1 MRNPEGNLALYAE
14 REFAEFAVVKAVM
27 VSDEHELGIL
37 DIGAQVERGVLGSK
51 PFRDFG
57 VCKEEH
63 VLDAFFV
70 NRVERKV
77 QRRDNGIVCKREAHD
92 LEAVFVEDRRLA
104 GIVAQVVDG
113 HLLCHATD
121 RLYRLGVRAA
131 TQVEGSIE
139 IEYYSFYRGFHA
151 NQYSIFFIFRR
162 MKTPDSRFYCPLITV
177 GNITLD
183 ENESTHAVRVCRAC
197 VGDVLQLSDGVGHF
211 ADAIIEVA
219 NAKACVVRVDSVIE
233 AERPRPKVS
242 LGIACLKDDALEE
255 VVFHAAQTE
264 IDKIIFLR
272 TDFSQEPKNSDLK
285 KTVRR
290 AELKSL
296 VSLKQSKKAWMTNI
310 EGPVEFDKWL
320 EGYNGDLI
328 LCDIDG
334 ERQLDLSG
342 SGANENAT
350 PITLLV
356 GPEGGFSPREI
367 EAIKTFRNG
376 KVHLLNLGNTRLRAR
391 TAAIIALGK
400 IL

>member
-1 MRNPEGNLALYAE
+1 
-14 REFAEFAVVKAVM
+14 
-27 VSDEHELGIL
+27 
-37 DIGAQVERGVLGSK
+37 
-51 PFRDFG
+51 
-57 VCKEEH
+57 
-63 VLDAFFV
+63 
-70 NRVERKV
+70 
-77 QRRDNGIVCKREAHD
+77 
-92 LEAVFVEDRRLA
+92 
-104 GIVAQVVDG
+104 
-113 HLLCHATD
+113 
-121 RLYRLGVRAA
+121 
-131 TQVEGSIE
+131 
-139 IEYYSFYRGFHA
+139 
-151 NQYSIFFIFRR
+151 
-162 MKTPDSRFYCPLITV
+162 MKTPDSRFYCPLITA
-177 GNITLD
+177 GTITLD
-183 ENESTHAVRVCRAC
+183 ENESSHAVRVCRAC

-211 ADAIIEVA
+211 ADAVIEVA
-219 NAKACVVRVDSVIE
+219 DAKACVVRVDTVIE
-233 AERPRPKVS
+233 SERARPKVS

-296 VSLKQSKKAWMTNI
+296 VSLKQSKKAWMTAI

-320 EGYNGDLI
+320 ASYQGDLI

-334 ERQLDLSG
+334 ERQLNLSG
-342 SGANENAT
+342 DGPGANENDA

-367 EAIKTFRNG
+367 EAIKTFQNG

>member
-1 MRNPEGNLALYAE
+1 
-14 REFAEFAVVKAVM
+14 
-27 VSDEHELGIL
+27 
-37 DIGAQVERGVLGSK
+37 
-51 PFRDFG
+51 
-57 VCKEEH
+57 
-63 VLDAFFV
+63 
-70 NRVERKV
+70 
-77 QRRDNGIVCKREAHD
+77 
-92 LEAVFVEDRRLA
+92 
-104 GIVAQVVDG
+104 
-113 HLLCHATD
+113 
-121 RLYRLGVRAA
+121 
-131 TQVEGSIE
+131 
-139 IEYYSFYRGFHA
+139 
-151 NQYSIFFIFRR
+151 
-162 MKTPDSRFYCPLITV
+162 MKTPDSRFYCPLISV
-177 GNITLD
+177 GTITLD
-183 ENESTHAVRVCRAC
+183 ENESSHAVRVCRAC
-197 VGDVLQLSDGVGHF
+197 SGDVLQLSDGLGHY

-219 NAKACVVRVDSVIE
+219 DAKACQVRVDTVIE
-233 AERPRPKVS
+233 ATNPRPKVS

-296 VSLKQSKKAWMTNI
+296 VSLKQSKKAWMTAI

-320 EGYNGDLI
+320 ESYKGDLI

-334 ERQLDLSG
+334 DRQLNLSG
-342 SGANENAT
+342 SDGTSANSDPA

-367 EAIKTFRNG
+367 EAIKTFQNG

>member
-1 MRNPEGNLALYAE
+1 
-14 REFAEFAVVKAVM
+14 
-27 VSDEHELGIL
+27 
-37 DIGAQVERGVLGSK
+37 
-51 PFRDFG
+51 
-57 VCKEEH
+57 
-63 VLDAFFV
+63 
-70 NRVERKV
+70 
-77 QRRDNGIVCKREAHD
+77 
-92 LEAVFVEDRRLA
+92 
-104 GIVAQVVDG
+104 
-113 HLLCHATD
+113 
-121 RLYRLGVRAA
+121 
-131 TQVEGSIE
+131 
-139 IEYYSFYRGFHA
+139 
-151 NQYSIFFIFRR
+151 
-162 MKTPDSRFYCPLITV
+162 MKTPDSRFYCPLITA
-177 GNITLD
+177 GTITLD
-183 ENESTHAVRVCRAC
+183 ENESSHAVRVCRAC

-211 ADAIIEVA
+211 ADAVIEVA
-219 NAKACVVRVDSVIE
+219 DAKACVVRVDTVIE
-233 AERPRPKVS
+233 SERAQPKVS

-296 VSLKQSKKAWMTNI
+296 VSLKQSKKAWMTAI

-320 EGYNGDLI
+320 ASYQGDLI

-334 ERQLDLSG
+334 ERQLNLSGGG
-342 SGANENAT
+342 SGANENT
-350 PITLLV
+350 VPITLLV

-367 EAIKTFRNG
+367 EAIKTFQNG